1 MVTNPSFMLISI
13 AKTACMHLGLHR
25 PEILQDF
32 NRVKFRV
39 LPEHVEEAA
48 KVWAGCCIAA
58 ESITSTEGQS
68 PLFVSTDP
76 TLSLACDEENIYHLP
91 QHLRHVLVIQRFL
104 NRVNCCMTADTTTRG
119 GRSSAYEAG
128 MLLASLED
136 DLHQL
141 EKQLGSDTT
150 EVCNI
155 WISSA
160 ALQLQSYY
168 FLEPLDSPTRK
179 HGLLRAY
186 HTATKLISQMKHATE
201 NEKFSTSAPHYFG
214 QMVKLSAL
222 VVMKVLF
229 SSYSRIL
236 DIDAGKRTFNT
247 AISMQRSMSVEINDF
262 PSRDC
267 VVLTHLWAINQSS
280 ASNRNEE
287 PTLRLNT
294 RHSASVLHD
303 SLWVWRNYYEERAIN
318 TEHLGRPPRVLPS
331 LIQHSPVATMDTP
344 NINALFEQYPT
355 AQNRGVE
362 QQLGTIQGMQQ
373 LTPTMSSQGMLSNN
387 IVGTNNGLMAQTNS
401 MMNTTSPDPFDLMG
415 NYMIPEAESSGM
427 FYPSWMWDA
436 GFSLQS

>member
-1 MVTNPSFMLISI
+1 
-13 AKTACMHLGLHR
+13 
-25 PEILQDF
+25 
-32 NRVKFRV
+32 
-39 LPEHVEEAA
+39 
-48 KVWAGCCIAA
+48 
-58 ESITSTEGQS
+58 
-68 PLFVSTDP
+68 
-76 TLSLACDEENIYHLP
+76 
-91 QHLRHVLVIQRFL
+91 
-104 NRVNCCMTADTTTRG
+104 MTADTTTRG

-141 EKQLGSDTT
+141 EKHLGGDTIGLSRPRT
-150 EVCNI
+150 SFNRLLTVSSELCDI

-186 HTATKLISQMKHATE
+186 HTATKLISQMQHAAE
-201 NEKFSTSAPHYFG
+201 DKKFSASAPHYFG

-236 DIDAGKRTFNT
+236 DIDAGKKTFNA
-247 AISMQRSMSVEINDF
+247 AINMQRSMSVEINDF

-267 VVLTHLWAINQSS
+267 VVLTHLWSINQSS
-280 ASNRNEE
+280 ASKRDEE

-344 NINALFEQYPT
+344 NINTLFDQYPPT
-355 AQNRGVE
+355 PHPGGHAQ
-362 QQLGTIQGMQQ
+362 QIGTIEGMQQ
-373 LTPTMSSQGMLSNN
+373 MPARLSSQGLLTDNMVSANDGLLAQN
-387 IVGTNNGLMAQTNS
+387 IS

>member
-1 MVTNPSFMLISI
+1 
-13 AKTACMHLGLHR
+13 
-25 PEILQDF
+25 
-32 NRVKFRV
+32 
-39 LPEHVEEAA
+39 
-48 KVWAGCCIAA
+48 
-58 ESITSTEGQS
+58 
-68 PLFVSTDP
+68 
-76 TLSLACDEENIYHLP
+76 
-91 QHLRHVLVIQRFL
+91 
-104 NRVNCCMTADTTTRG
+104 MTADTTTRG

-141 EKQLGSDTT
+141 EKHLGGDTT
-150 EVCNI
+150 GMSRPRTYFNRPLNVSSELCSI

-186 HTATKLISQMKHATE
+186 HTATKLISQMQHAAE
-201 NEKFSTSAPHYFG
+201 DKKFSASAPHYFG

-236 DIDAGKRTFNT
+236 DIDAGKKTFNA

-267 VVLTHLWAINQSS
+267 VVLTHLWSINQSS
-280 ASNRNEE
+280 ASKRDEE

-344 NINALFEQYPT
+344 NINALFDQYPPT
-355 AQNRGVE
+355 PHPGGHAQ
-362 QQLGTIQGMQQ
+362 QMGTIEGMQQ
-373 LTPTMSSQGMLSNN
+373 MPARLSSQGLLTDNMVSPNDGLLAQN
-387 IVGTNNGLMAQTNS
+387 IS

>member
-1 MVTNPSFMLISI
+1 
-13 AKTACMHLGLHR
+13 
-25 PEILQDF
+25 
-32 NRVKFRV
+32 
-39 LPEHVEEAA
+39 
-48 KVWAGCCIAA
+48 
-58 ESITSTEGQS
+58 
-68 PLFVSTDP
+68 
-76 TLSLACDEENIYHLP
+76 
-91 QHLRHVLVIQRFL
+91 
-104 NRVNCCMTADTTTRG
+104 
-119 GRSSAYEAG
+119 
-128 MLLASLED
+128 
-136 DLHQL
+136 
-141 EKQLGSDTT
+141 
-150 EVCNI
+150 
-155 WISSA
+155 
-160 ALQLQSYY
+160 
-168 FLEPLDSPTRK
+168 
-179 HGLLRAY
+179 
-186 HTATKLISQMKHATE
+186 MKHATE
-201 NEKFSTSAPHYFG
+201 NAKFTTSAPHYFG

-236 DIDAGKRTFNT
+236 DIDAGKKTFNT
-247 AISMQRSMSVEINDF
+247 AISMQRSMSVENNDF

-280 ASNRNEE
+280 ATKREEE

-344 NINALFEQYPT
+344 NLNALFDQYPT
-355 AQNRGVE
+355 PQNRGLE
-362 QQLGTIQGMQQ
+362 QQLGTMQGMQQ
-373 LTPTMSSQGMLSNN
+373 MPATISSQGLLSDNM
-387 IVGTNNGLMAQTNS
+387 VGSNNGLIAQNNS